1 MYVKGRWEKLYPTE
15 MENSSVTAILNN
27 SVHIILGRSLFGTF
41 ILGLVST

>member
-15 MENSSVTAILNN
+15 MENSNVTATFNN
-27 SVHIILGRSLFGTF
+27 SVHLKPARSLFGTF